1 MQFILS
7 ILNHALQYR
16 RLVLRFLTLSHTSF
30 ELVNFDADTHSSH
43 QYKEHSALISQLEE
57 VCLAMRERM
66 QQFSQSSKLIFLVLK
81 KLENSGSIGTLLFVV
96 AAIVILPYHPTQR
109 LVVSTAIRKP
119 KGANNFVGL

>member
-16 RLVLRFLTLSHTSF
+16 RLVLRFLMLSHTSF
-30 ELVNFDADTHSSH
+30 ELVNSDADTHSSH
-43 QYKEHSALISQLEE
+43 KYEEHSALISQLEE

-81 KLENSGSIGTLLFVV
+81 KLEDSGSIGTLL
-96 AAIVILPYHPTQR
+96 LLQR
-109 LVVSTAIRKP
+109 S
-119 KGANNFVGL
+119 